1 MVDDDMSS
9 RKKPRPPRP
18 PRTRAPA
25 RTSSHKPKHEPV
37 HLAADIV
44 EELHATAR
52 PGKAE
57 ILVQAFSEAA
67 GAFAASDLEEATR
80 LGEQA
85 KHLALRS
92 VAARELLGLIH
103 YRSGRYQEAARELAA
118 FRRLSG
124 SQEQNPVLADC
135 YRALGRPQHAL
146 EVCDEIDGRSISE
159 PVFYEGAIVA
169 AGALADLGRM
179 EEAVTR
185 LESLDLEPAIAQ
197 EHHIRAWYALGD
209 LLERRGRFRQALEWF
224 EAAAEADEHATDAP
238 ERVGRLRE
246 PT

>member
-1 MVDDDMSS
+1 MSRPQRPRRS
-9 RKKPRPPRP
+9 RPPRS
-18 PRTRAPA
+18 RAPA
-25 RTSSHKPKHEPV
+25 RTPTHKPKHEPV
-37 HLAADIV
+37 HLSADIV

-57 ILVQAFSEAA
+57 ILVQTFSEAA

-92 VAARELLGLIH
+92 VAARELLGLTH
-103 YRSGRYQEAARELAA
+103 YRAGRYQEAARELAA

-135 YRALGRPQHAL
+135 HRALGRPQHAL
-146 EVCDEIDGRSISE
+146 EVCDEIDPGSVPE
-159 PVFYEGAIVA
+159 AVFYEGTIVA

-179 EEAVTR
+179 DEAIAR
-185 LESLDLEPAIAQ
+185 LESLELEPAVAQ

-224 EAAAEADEHATDAP
+224 EAAAEADEHATDAG
-238 ERVGRLRE
+238 ERAGRLRE

>member
-1 MVDDDMSS
+1 MS
-9 RKKPRPPRP
+9 RPQRPRRPRPPRS
-18 PRTRAPA
+18 RDPA
-25 RTSSHKPKHEPV
+25 RTATHKPKHEPV
-37 HLAADIV
+37 HLSADIV

-57 ILVQAFSEAA
+57 ILVQTFSEAA

-92 VAARELLGLIH
+92 VAARELLGLTH
-103 YRSGRYQEAARELAA
+103 YRAGRYQEAARELAA

-135 YRALGRPQHAL
+135 HRALGRSQHAL
-146 EVCDEIDGRSISE
+146 EVCDEIDLLSVSE
-159 PVFYEGAIVA
+159 AVFYEGAIVA
-169 AGALADLGRM
+169 AGALADLGRID
-179 EEAVTR
+179 EALAR
-185 LESLDLEPAIAQ
+185 LEALELEPAVAQ

-224 EAAAEADEHATDAP
+224 EAAAEADEDATDA
-238 ERVGRLRE
+238 RARAGRLRE
-246 PT
+246 PI

>member
-1 MVDDDMSS
+1 MS
-9 RKKPRPPRP
+9 RPRRPRRPPRA
-18 PRTRAPA
+18 RAPA
-25 RTSSHKPKHEPV
+25 RTPSHKPKHEPV
-37 HLAADIV
+37 HLSADIV

-57 ILVQAFSEAA
+57 ILVQTFSEAA
-67 GAFAASDLEEATR
+67 GAFAASDFEEATR

-92 VAARELLGLIH
+92 VAARELLGLTH
-103 YRSGRYQEAARELAA
+103 YRAGRYQEAALELAA

-135 YRALGRPQHAL
+135 HRALGRPQHSL
-146 EVCDEIDGRSISE
+146 EVCDEIVRPAVSE
-159 PVFYEGAIVA
+159 AVFYEGAIVA

-179 EEAVTR
+179 DEAIAR
-185 LESLDLEPAIAQ
+185 LESLELEPAIAQ

-209 LLERRGRFRQALEWF
+209 LLERRGRFRQALELF
-224 EAAAEADEHATDAP
+224 EAAAEADENATDAE
-238 ERVGRLRE
+238 ERAQHLRNA
-246 PT
+246 T

>member
-1 MVDDDMSS
+1 MS
-9 RKKPRPPRP
+9 RPERPRHPRPPRSRTP
-18 PRTRAPA
+18 P
-25 RTSSHKPKHEPV
+25 RTSSHIPKHEPV
-37 HLAADIV
+37 HLSADMV

-57 ILVQAFSEAA
+57 ILVQTFSEAA

-92 VAARELLGLIH
+92 VAARELLGLTH
-103 YRSGRYQEAARELAA
+103 YRAGRYQEAARELAA

-124 SQEQNPVLADC
+124 SEEQNPVLADC
-135 YRALGRPQHAL
+135 HRALGRPQHAL
-146 EVCDEIDGRSISE
+146 EVCDEIDRRSVSE
-159 PVFYEGAIVA
+159 PVFYEGEIVA

-179 EEAVTR
+179 DEAIAR
-185 LESLDLEPAIAQ
+185 LETLELEPAVAGEQ
-197 EHHIRAWYALGD
+197 HIRAWYALGD

-224 EAAAEADEHATDAP
+224 EAAAEADENATDAR
-238 ERVGRLRE
+238 ERAGLLRQQD
-246 PT
+246 